1 MGSSGIDIDAIME
14 IAREHNLLV
23 IEDTCQNV
31 MGKYKGSIAGTTA
44 DLHCW
49 SFENKK
55 HITTGSEGGL
65 ISTNNEELAIKARKF
80 AGIGYKHMTATA
92 GRTSLAMD
100 TVQDPTYERFDTIG
114 LNYRMNEISAAVG
127 LGQLERLDDIIG
139 LRKACGTLFEEAVHG
154 CSFLTPQHIP
164 EGYESSYYTFAVRYT
179 GDIEYGVSWKDFYYR
194 YKELG
199 GDGFYGACQVPYLEP
214 ALIHKTIGTQPY
226 KKGLCP
232 IAETTQRQL
241 MQFKTNYRDLE
252 TAKEKANILYRL
264 IQQIEKS

>member
-1 MGSSGIDIDAIME
+1 
-14 IAREHNLLV
+14 
-23 IEDTCQNV
+23 
-31 MGKYKGSIAGTTA
+31 
-44 DLHCW
+44 
-49 SFENKK
+49 
-55 HITTGSEGGL
+55 
-65 ISTNNEELAIKARKF
+65 
-80 AGIGYKHMTATA
+80 MTATA